1 MAGRKAKKGKRKGKR
16 KQGDAVGSSD
26 SEGSGSSS
34 GVAAAAADEGTAV
47 AAGSSTSGAAAEGV
61 TGNAEVAGDVQ
72 LPEPQQQ
79 AQLREWKKEEKDVL
93 GLLVNR
99 AKGRK
104 PWWGVAVSIYKFKY
118 GGVDCEWYNGQT
130 FLNTSIEDKFT
141 KDKPREVSVW
151 TCPQDKRHEV
161 ELPVSLLWGLNH
173 SAIMKPIFTTHNKDS
188 EKIVVGFT
196 RFNMKFHTWIN
207 NQKVVKP
214 DGYLPFDGVVMIS
227 SVLGAISEALKKNC
241 KFVGL
246 DNKFSYVMLDYKI
259 KILPFNI
266 RRGNDDKDA
275 DRSEQLLAF
284 SDLLFNE
291 LHPKWQDP
299 DLKEFITLM
308 RKPDIM
314 IDQLLEHPL
323 LLPPDIQELS
333 YRKLWLNH
341 LSFEQGNLLYSSQ
354 DYNHWKQN
362 IPQDEAVLI
371 DMLNSG
377 NYLDTFAGAFEY
389 GRDTSSHYMTN
400 SRRLN
405 QGILVPPCTVDS
417 KLKKALP
424 GLISKIY
431 SFSLNPRWS
440 RAAYVEDDD
449 TIYFSSILV
458 LPSPTTTRRSSGR
471 FHPVS
476 LQGRGRSWL
485 YILCIRWT
493 RSCAPSGSAMTSLAP
508 APRTGHLLITTFIVK
523 GDWNS
528 GRFTPRDVE
537 ILHSTCRRVEI
548 SVGGGTPEEGLADF
562 GFLQLYVEN
571 ADQVNPTSIHPT
583 IGQAAYLGIEDSPN
597 ILHCFR
603 MFLRDQEDN
612 ADVVLVDCK
621 FPTKAHLYVIAE
633 TAYGSLI
640 YQMGNFPAIMKF

>member
-104 PWWGVAVSIYKFKY
+104 P
-118 GGVDCEWYNGQT
+118 C
-130 FLNTSIEDKFT
+130 IEDKFT
-141 KDKPREVSVW
+141 KDKPRE
-151 TCPQDKRHEV
+151 D
-161 ELPVSLLWGLNH
+161 
-173 SAIMKPIFTTHNKDS
+173 I

-214 DGYLPFDGVVMIS
+214 DGYLPSDGVVMIS

-266 RRGNDDKDA
+266 RRGNDDKDT
-275 DRSEQLLAF
+275 DRTI
-284 SDLLFNE
+284 
-291 LHPKWQDP
+291 PKWQDP
-299 DLKEFITLM
+299 DLAEFIPLM
-308 RKPDIM
+308 GKPDIM

-323 LLPPDIQELS
+323 LLPPDIRELS

-341 LSFEQGNLLYSSQ
+341 LLFDQGNLLYSSQ

-377 NYLDTFAGAFEY
+377 NYLDTFAGAFQY

-400 SRRLN
+400 ARRLN

-424 GLISKIY
+424 GLI
-431 SFSLNPRWS
+431 
-440 RAAYVEDDD
+440 
-449 TIYFSSILV
+449 
-458 LPSPTTTRRSSGR
+458 
-471 FHPVS
+471 
-476 LQGRGRSWL
+476 
-485 YILCIRWT
+485 
-493 RSCAPSGSAMTSLAP
+493 
-508 APRTGHLLITTFIVK
+508 
-523 GDWNS
+523 
-528 GRFTPRDVE
+528 
-537 ILHSTCRRVEI
+537 
-548 SVGGGTPEEGLADF
+548 
-562 GFLQLYVEN
+562 
-571 ADQVNPTSIHPT
+571 
-583 IGQAAYLGIEDSPN
+583 
-597 ILHCFR
+597 
-603 MFLRDQEDN
+603 
-612 ADVVLVDCK
+612 
-621 FPTKAHLYVIAE
+621 
-633 TAYGSLI
+633 
-640 YQMGNFPAIMKF
+640 